1 MSDTPKKRVVITGM
15 GCVTP
20 LGIGVVES
28 WEGLLE
34 GRSGIEPIRE
44 KSLEGAP
51 ILAAGFVRDLDPLR
65 YVRTRKLLKYMSR
78 DVALGVA
85 AARMALEDADLK
97 GGEGLG
103 LYVGCGPPPFRASAF
118 WEAVKASMDDRGV
131 FSLSRFA
138 EQGRLLIDP
147 MLATRIFP
155 NLVLSFVS
163 INEGITGENL
173 ILSGFSSEGAQALG
187 EAFLAVR
194 EGRADAIL
202 AGASD
207 SRLNPE
213 GIAYLVRR
221 GVLTSSTGEARTLSR
236 PFDRLRNGAVLSEGA
251 GFLVLEGL
259 DHARSRGARIRAE
272 VLGYGTAPCIEAR
285 AGGPSGPGPALALTR
300 ALASADLSPREVD
313 LLVPEGASGRT
324 EDAREAGA
332 IHAGL
337 GERAGEIP
345 VSATK
350 SMTGHMMAAAGAV
363 EAIFTA
369 MALHEGMIPPTINQ
383 EHPDP
388 ECPLDTVSDGARRA
402 DLRIAVTANRGL
414 GESTTALVLRRY
426 KEQDDRS

>member
-1 MSDTPKKRVVITGM
+1 MDDTSKTRVVITGM

-20 LGIGVVES
+20 LGIGIEEN
-28 WEGLLE
+28 WEGLVQ
-34 GRSGIEPIRE
+34 GRSGIEPIQE

-51 ILAAGFVRDLDPLR
+51 VRAAGFVKDLDPLR

-78 DVALGVA
+78 DVVLGVA
-85 AARMALEDADLK
+85 AARMALDDAGLE

-103 LYVGCGPPPFRASAF
+103 LYVGCGLPPFRASAF
-118 WEAVKASMDDRGV
+118 WEAVRASADDQGR

-138 EQGRLLIDP
+138 EHGRLLIDP

-173 ILSGFSSEGAQALG
+173 ILSGFSSEGAQAMG

-194 EGRADAIL
+194 EGRARAIL

-207 SRLNPE
+207 SRVNPE

-221 GVLTSSTGEARTLSR
+221 GILSTSTGEARTLSR
-236 PFDRLRNGAVLSEGA
+236 PFDRLRDGAVLSEGA

-272 VLGYGTAPCIEAR
+272 VLGYGTAPCFEAR
-285 AGGPSGPGPALALTR
+285 AGVPAPAGPALALTR
-300 ALASADLSPREVD
+300 ALASTGLAPRDVD
-313 LLVPEGASGRT
+313 FLNPEGASGRR
-324 EDAREAGA
+324 EDAREADA
-332 IHAGL
+332 IHTGF
-337 GERAGEIP
+337 GGQAGEIP

-369 MALHEGMIPPTINQ
+369 MALQEGMIPPTINQ

-388 ECPLDTVSDGARRA
+388 ECSLDTVPGEARRA
-402 DLRIAVTANRGL
+402 DLRVAVTTNTGL
-414 GESTTALVLRRY
+414 GENETALVLGRWA
-426 KEQDDRS
+426 E